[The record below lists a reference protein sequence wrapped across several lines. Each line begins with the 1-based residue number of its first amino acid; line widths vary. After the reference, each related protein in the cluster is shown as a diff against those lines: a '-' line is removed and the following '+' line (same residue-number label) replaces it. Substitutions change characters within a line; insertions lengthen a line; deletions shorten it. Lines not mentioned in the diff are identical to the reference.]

1 MHPNVDS
8 CAKPLRLVISAGESS
23 GDFLAARLVSQLRE
37 IYPNLEVSGIA
48 GPLMRDAGVQAWF
61 DMDELNVMGLQ
72 EVLRHLP
79 RLFRLRRAFMQRVL
93 DWQPDAFIGVD
104 APDFN
109 LGLARALKSNG
120 IETFHYVS
128 PSVWAWRPKRA
139 VKISHSIDHLLTLFP
154 FEPPLFT
161 RHGLDAVFVGH
172 PMADEIQSQ
181 LANTA
186 RASTDNERKLLLLP
200 GSRSGE
206 LRRHV
211 RLALETARELRKIHP
226 TLKVQMSLV
235 SHTHEHWARTRFD
248 LELQDLNI
256 ELLVGQTR
264 EALAQADLAL
274 SASGTVSLET
284 FMMDVPQ
291 VVFYRLAPITY
302 WLARSL
308 KLVKSK
314 WIALPNILSKKDLVP
329 ELIQD
334 QATPSQLAH
343 ALNQW
348 IEEPERVTAY
358 REEASC
364 LREELLAQDRAARAL
379 LSRLHD

>member
-1 MHPNVDS
+1 
-8 CAKPLRLVISAGESS
+8 
-23 GDFLAARLVSQLRE
+23 
-37 IYPNLEVSGIA
+37 
-48 GPLMRDAGVQAWF
+48 
-61 DMDELNVMGLQ
+61 
-72 EVLRHLP
+72 
-79 RLFRLRRAFMQRVL
+79 MQRVL

-284 FMMDVPQ
+284 FMMGVPQ